1 MPFTT
6 QKNVNFVEDQRVDVD
21 DLTAISTLKDADF
34 REMMTVLMEPGV
46 NGTVLTGFDGVGSTL
61 SLAWT
66 LLGVDSA
73 AIDADGNVLE
83 MLSSAPLSVALPANV
98 SCYIHA
104 YAIEQDSDSDARR
117 FLNDIPTPPEEYSLV
132 TPTRK
137 SKLVGLYVTSNADV
151 TLLQSSFQTTAF
163 ISGKNRK
170 LVALAACKTN
180 GTGVIAFSN
189 VDFRNMWMVS
199 GNQIPT
205 INGGVNDLPFAIG
218 SSGGDRNVK
227 GIRTMFKALASVLR
241 TISGA
246 TGQDWWNPPTTLQ
259 EVIDAR
265 TDLQN
270 AVVQTT
276 LSRRI
281 QAAKTAFATVHPT
294 VGVADF
300 TSVASAIAAVTRG
313 VVHLKAGDHTE
324 GFLNLDNKA
333 SFVLR
338 GDGTGATK
346 LTLSS
351 FVRMQGTITAL
362 TIEDMTLE
370 VTDAVLLELSAVS
383 CANIL
388 FRNCSFR
395 RLGASSVGGLA
406 NINTVGTNVR
416 FENCFFEWSGSA
428 CFEKVSLSG
437 NNVMFSKC
445 SFYPTTVNDQLFTI
459 GQPVLNARFH
469 DCIFNEPGRPEWRG
483 IGRLGTNG
491 SYKADFLNCEWNNLS
506 ECVNVLSGDAYLDL
520 TFTGNRFRRSSTLAT
535 APLFSRNAGGDFI
548 FSGDKASSVTL
559 VGCSVMHGNTIVNID
574 RPNFLVV
581 VKNSDFWINVPSTA
595 APLFVVSNV
604 GVNALPQVFKG
615 CRFFCGNHTAGTN
628 GAAIQVVS
636 GAGSALTGTRITIE
650 GCEFTGAKTPDDNT
664 VFAVGPTNFLYTLI
678 QNAGV
683 QFHLQV
689 QSCVFHRYLSANLPI
704 YAEHTVGAGKGSY
717 YYDYLWG
724 NNTDSNETDTGISQF
739 FAGSYRLEDV
749 RQRMNTAGATT

>member
-1 MPFTT
+1 MPFVT

-21 DLTAISTLKDADF
+21 DLNAISDLKDAHL

-61 SLAWT
+61 SLSWQ

-73 AIDADGNVLE
+73 AIDAEGNILE
-83 MLSSAPLSVALPANV
+83 MLSSAPLSVALPASQ

-180 GTGVIAFSN
+180 GSGVIALSN

-199 GNQIPT
+199 GNQIPAL
-205 INGGVNDLPFAIG
+205 NGGVNDLPFTIG
-218 SSGGDRNVK
+218 SSSGDRNVK

-281 QAAKTAFATVHPT
+281 QATKTAFATVHPT
-294 VGVADF
+294 VGVADY
-300 TSVASAIAAVTRG
+300 TSVASAIAAVARG

-338 GDGTGATK
+338 GDGNGGKVHTWQGAD
-346 LTLSS
+346 
-351 FVRMQGTITAL
+351 R
-362 TIEDMTLE
+362 E
-370 VTDAVLLELSAVS
+370 
-383 CANIL
+383 
-388 FRNCSFR
+388 R
-395 RLGASSVGGLA
+395 
-406 NINTVGTNVR
+406 
-416 FENCFFEWSGSA
+416 
-428 CFEKVSLSG
+428 
-437 NNVMFSKC
+437 
-445 SFYPTTVNDQLFTI
+445 
-459 GQPVLNARFH
+459 
-469 DCIFNEPGRPEWRG
+469 
-483 IGRLGTNG
+483 
-491 SYKADFLNCEWNNLS
+491 
-506 ECVNVLSGDAYLDL
+506 
-520 TFTGNRFRRSSTLAT
+520 
-535 APLFSRNAGGDFI
+535 
-548 FSGDKASSVTL
+548 SVT
-559 VGCSVMHGNTIVNID
+559 CE
-574 RPNFLVV
+574 
-581 VKNSDFWINVPSTA
+581 TA
-595 APLFVVSNV
+595 N
-604 GVNALPQVFKG
+604 N
-615 CRFFCGNHTAGTN
+615 N
-628 GAAIQVVS
+628 GQ
-636 GAGSALTGTRITIE
+636 
-650 GCEFTGAKTPDDNT
+650 
-664 VFAVGPTNFLYTLI
+664 
-678 QNAGV
+678 
-683 QFHLQV
+683 H
-689 QSCVFHRYLSANLPI
+689 
-704 YAEHTVGAGKGSY
+704 
-717 YYDYLWG
+717 
-724 NNTDSNETDTGISQF
+724 
-739 FAGSYRLEDV
+739 
-749 RQRMNTAGATT
+749 